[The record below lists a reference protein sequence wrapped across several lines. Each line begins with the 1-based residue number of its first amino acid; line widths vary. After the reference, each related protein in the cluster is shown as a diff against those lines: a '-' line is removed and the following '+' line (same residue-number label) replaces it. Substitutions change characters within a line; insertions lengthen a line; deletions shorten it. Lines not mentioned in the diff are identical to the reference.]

1 MKKVDVLGK
10 ACPVPVIEAKKALRE
25 DDAVEV
31 LVDNEIS
38 VQNLE
43 KMAKQLN
50 YDYSHEKDEAGH
62 FVVAIAK
69 GEGSAVTA
77 SEAAPQAGQWLAKDD
92 YVVQVDSNHMGQGDD
107 ELGKTLM
114 KSFIYALSE
123 QDVLPTTMLFYN
135 SGAFLT
141 TKDSEVLADLKKMEE
156 KGVAIATCGLC
167 ADYYDLTDQIAVGT
181 VTNMYAIIETL
192 RQADRIVKP

>member
-10 ACPVPVIEAKKALRE
+10 ACPIPVIETKKALRE
-25 DDAVEV
+25 DNEVEV

-43 KMAKQLN
+43 KMAKQLQ
-50 YDYSHEKDEAGH
+50 YAFKQEQDEAGH
-62 FVVAIAK
+62 YVVSIEKDENA
-69 GEGSAVTA
+69 ESAPRP
-77 SEAAPQAGQWLAKDD
+77 EATTVSSDE
-92 YVVQVDSNHMGQGDD
+92 YVVQIDSNMMGDGD
-107 ELGKTLM
+107 EKLGKNLM

-135 SGAFLT
+135 AGAFLT
-141 TKDSEVLADLKKMEE
+141 TKDSEVLEDLKKMED
-156 KGVAIATCGLC
+156 KGVVIATCGLC
-167 ADYYDLTDQIAVGT
+167 ADYYDLTDEIAVGS

-192 RQADRIVKP
+192 RQANRIVKP